1 MRAGP
6 IEGDPDDWS
15 LRYANFTERAR
26 ASLLSGRQTCER
38 PLGVTGRWG
47 VSAVF
52 RPNNGTV
59 DRLGELAA
67 EIGAELGAVHW
78 IHGPE
83 SWHATLRA
91 LELYRP
97 EIPADD
103 EALRG
108 YCRALDKATVGIPPF
123 EVEVRGLSPHE
134 GGLLL
139 FVHPLDGTLTT
150 LQAAFSDT
158 LSTENVGWFE
168 ARTRDIWN
176 IGLVHFTVPLAAPR
190 RFVTW
195 CDERR
200 DIHLG
205 TTTFDAVEIVRARP
219 AARDVRLETLHRAE
233 LGTS

>member
-6 IEGDPDDWS
+6 IEGDPDDCS
-15 LRYANFTERAR
+15 LRYANFTERGR

-38 PLGVTGRWG
+38 PLGLTGRWG

-52 RPNNGTV
+52 RPDNAIV

-67 EIGAELGAVHW
+67 EIGAELDAVHW

-91 LELYRP
+91 LESYRP
-97 EIPADD
+97 EIPPGDV
-103 EALRG
+103 ALRA
-108 YCRALDKATVGIPPF
+108 YCKALDKATVGVPPLK
-123 EVEVRGLSPHE
+123 VEVRGLSPHE

-139 FVHPLDGTLTT
+139 FVRPLDRTLTT

-158 LSTENVGWFE
+158 LSAENVGWFE

-176 IGLVHFTVPLAAPR
+176 IGLVHFTVPLADPR
-190 RFVTW
+190 RFVAW

-200 DIHLG
+200 DLRLA
-205 TTTFDAVEIVRARP
+205 TTTFDAVEIVRALP
-219 AARDVRLETLHRAE
+219 AARDVRLETLHRTE